1 MYSGKDTNNDKQ
13 YQKNVGT
20 EKKQPTSLY
29 NRTLQCY
36 TGFREIRDGSVWGQ
50 KAHRFLVAP
59 ELEMAMHYLMTPHL
73 FSLLKENNDLT
84 YLITSN

>member
-20 EKKQPTSLY
+20 EKKQPTSLC
-29 NRTLQCY
+29 NRTLQRY
-36 TGFREIRDGSVWGQ
+36 TNFREIRDGSVWGQ

-59 ELEMAMHYLMTPHL
+59 ELEMVMVHLMTPDM
-73 FSLLKENNDLT
+73 LLLA
-84 YLITSN
+84 